1 MIIFCDECSCGKEV
15 IPPKRDLLAELR
27 EGAQMTLREQ
37 ILLTLE
43 LSLPAILAQ
52 ISTIVM
58 QYIDAA
64 MVGRLG
70 ADESASIGLVT
81 SSTWLVNAIHTS
93 LATGFTVQVAHAI
106 GAKEEKRA
114 RDVMRQA
121 YAAVMLLGLGLMA
134 VCMSVSRSL
143 PVWLGGDVSVQKNAA
158 AYFFIYGCSLPM
170 VALNNL
176 SGGLLQSSG
185 NMRTPS
191 ILHVLMCLLDVVF
204 NSFLI
209 FPGRTV
215 AFGGWSVHMP
225 GFGLG
230 VAGAALGT
238 ALAVAVVALVMFFEA
253 AVKSPALHFRKEE
266 RFVLSSEQMKKAVVI
281 AVPVAFD
288 QAMSCGA
295 QVAST
300 RIVAPLGNI
309 SIAANSFA
317 ITAESLCYMP
327 GFGIGAAAT
336 TLIGQSVGAKR
347 RDLTRHLG
355 WLTTILGVV
364 FMTATG
370 ALMYLLS
377 PWMMAVLTPV
387 SEIIALGVM
396 VLRIEAF
403 AEPFYAASIVAN
415 GVFRG
420 AGNTLVPSLMNCFS
434 MWAVRIP
441 LAACLAPRMGLR
453 GVWIAMCIELCFRGV
468 IFLVRLSGKRW
479 ENISDCE

>member
-1 MIIFCDECSCGKEV
+1 MM
-15 IPPKRDLLAELR
+15 KRDLLTELR
-27 EGAQMTLREQ
+27 EGRQLSLKEQ
-37 ILLTLE
+37 VLLTLE

-70 ADESASIGLVT
+70 AAQSASIGLVT
-81 SSTWLVNAIHTS
+81 SSTWLVNAFHTS
-93 LATGFTVQVAHAI
+93 LALGFTVQVAQAV
-106 GAKEEKRA
+106 GAGEEKKA
-114 RDVMRQA
+114 RDVMRQG
-121 YAAVMLLGLGLMA
+121 YVTVMLFALFLMA
-134 VCMSVSRSL
+134 LCMSVSQGL
-143 PVWLGGDVSVQKNAA
+143 PGWLGGDASVQKNAS

-170 VALNNL
+170 LVLNNL

-191 ILHVLMCLLDVVF
+191 ILHVLMCFLDVVF

-209 FPGRTV
+209 FPGRMV
-215 AFGGWSVHMP
+215 SIGNFSFYFP

-238 ALAVAVVALVMFFEA
+238 ALAVAVVSLMMFFET
-253 AVKSPALHFRKEE
+253 AVCSPVLHFRKEE
-266 RFVLSSEQMKKAVVI
+266 RFFFSPVQMKKAVAI

-317 ITAESLCYMP
+317 VTAESLCYMP
-327 GFGIGAAAT
+327 GYGIGAAAT
-336 TLIGQSVGAKR
+336 TLIGQSIGAKR
-347 RDLTRHLG
+347 RELTRHFG
-355 WLTTILGVV
+355 WLTTILGIV

-370 ALMYLLS
+370 VLMYLFS
-377 PWMMAVLTPV
+377 PFMMALLTPV
-387 SEIIALGVM
+387 PEVIELGVM
-396 VLRIEAF
+396 ILRIEAF
-403 AEPFYAASIVAN
+403 AEPLYAASIVAN

-420 AGNTLVPSLMNCFS
+420 AGSTLVPSLMNCFS

-441 LAACLAPRMGLR
+441 LAAYLAPRLGIR
-453 GVWIAMCIELCFRGV
+453 GVWIAMCIELCFRGT
-468 IFLVRLSGKRW
+468 IFLIRLAGKRW
-479 ENISDCE
+479 DGFEREKTAKRA